1 MDARDMS
8 YSFVIPTL
16 MLFPRKTNRQIGIDR
31 IHLLLELGEAYPSTM
46 LPKAA
51 SFNILLMMSPF

>member
-1 MDARDMS
+1 MS
-8 YSFVIPTL
+8 YSFVIPIL
-16 MLFPRKTNRQIGIDR
+16 MLFPRKTNRQVGFDR
-31 IHLLLELGEAYPSTM
+31 IHSLLELGEAYPSTM